1 MTPLSKAVAP
11 MLILAVLCCCS
22 GVSAAGDAAG
32 RETSAKGRGESPPCT
47 AGVAVPACGA
57 ADSSGQVQLNWT
69 IVQVHLGAQQY
80 RIEMRKNRIAAGGE
94 GEAMPLFMR
103 RAEAIVARQ
112 GGGSY
117 RIVSFAESLDS
128 ALPLPQRVAQGVV
141 EILP

>member
-1 MTPLSKAVAP
+1 MMPRLKAVAP
-11 MLILAVLCCCS
+11 MLLVAALSCGA
-22 GVSAAGDAAG
+22 GVSGA
-32 RETSAKGRGESPPCT
+32 
-47 AGVAVPACGA
+47 GA
-57 ADSSGQVQLNWT
+57 ADSNGQVQLNWT
-69 IVQVHLGAQQY
+69 IEQVHLGAQQY
-80 RIEMRKNRIAAGGE
+80 RIEMRKNRIAVGGE

-103 RAEAIVARQ
+103 RAEALVMRH